1 MGKTVGRAARAT
13 LQLIIAAAMAFGIY
27 LFITVLLITAIA
39 TLAVVGA
46 WMLPETV
53 TLIRRIAGAKRHQVA
68 AWTGRAVP
76 EAYQP
81 IEGTL
86 RERLRIAFRDP
97 GTHTDARWMLS
108 YYVYGALFFLAV
120 PLWPLG
126 LVVDGVWCGL
136 LGRPAVVLPLI
147 SRLADLDAHWSE
159 ALLKPS
165 PKARLAERVE
175 ELTATRADA
184 IAAHGAELRR
194 IERDLHDGAQAR
206 LVSLSMRIGLAQRA
220 YDRDPDAA
228 RKLLL
233 DAQEQAEAAL
243 AELRHVVRG
252 IHPPI
257 LTDRGLAGAV
267 RALAAGSGLD
277 ATVAV
282 EGLEDA
288 DGPRPPAA
296 VEAAAYYVVAEA
308 LTNAAK
314 HSGCAHAEV
323 HLARTPRGVRVL
335 VRDDGRGGAETLI
348 GAPGPASPPGG
359 SGTPGLAKAI
369 GGPGPATATGGP
381 NTSLPAPT
389 TGAPGTTGPAT
400 ATATGGSGASGRAA
414 TPGPPDPGPGPASA
428 MGGSGLLGMRRRVA
442 ALDGRMAV
450 TSPVGG
456 PTVIEVELPC
466 VW

>member
-1 MGKTVGRAARAT
+1 MGTTVRRAARGT
-13 LQLIIAAAMAFGIY
+13 VQLGVAAAMAFGMY
-27 LFITVLLITAIA
+27 LFITVLLITAVA

-53 TLIRRIAGAKRHQVA
+53 ILIRRIAGAKRHQVA
-68 AWTGRAVP
+68 AWTGRTIP

-86 RERLRIAFRDP
+86 RERLRIAVRDP
-97 GTHTDARWMLS
+97 GTRTDARWMLA

-136 LGRPAVVLPLI
+136 LRRSAVVLPLI
-147 SRLADLDAHWSE
+147 SRLADLDADWSE
-159 ALLKPS
+159 ALLRPS
-165 PKARLAERVE
+165 PGARLAERVE

-206 LVSLSMRIGLAQRA
+206 LVALSMRIGLARRA
-220 YDRDPDAA
+220 YDRDPEAA
-228 RKLLL
+228 RRLLL

-243 AELRHVVRG
+243 TELRHVVRG

-267 RALAAGSGLD
+267 RALAAASGLE
-277 ATVAV
+277 VSV
-282 EGLEDA
+282 EVSGLEDA

-296 VEAAAYYVVAEA
+296 VEAAAYFVVAEA

-314 HSGCAHAEV
+314 HSGCDHAEV
-323 HLARTPRGVRVL
+323 HLTRTVRGVDVR
-335 VRDDGRGGAETLI
+335 VRDDGRGGAETS
-348 GAPGPASPPGG
+348 GSAAPPATSPRPATPAPPLTTDG
-359 SGTPGLAKAI
+359 SGI
-369 GGPGPATATGGP
+369 
-381 NTSLPAPT
+381 
-389 TGAPGTTGPAT
+389 
-400 ATATGGSGASGRAA
+400 
-414 TPGPPDPGPGPASA
+414 
-428 MGGSGLLGMRRRVA
+428 LGMRRRVA
-442 ALDGRMAV
+442 ALDGNMTV

-456 PTVIEVELPC
+456 PTVITVELPC